1 MILRVL
7 LLITLV
13 IFFASISWAEFT
25 SSSGVGMRLE
35 YNDNIDL
42 EHDAKDDVIATVT
55 PYFSVGWDLPNLN
68 FSLKVG
74 LIAEKYLDHTEEDD
88 IRPDLAQP
96 TELDLLL
103 NLYKDLFFLRITDTF
118 SQTVVDEG
126 GRGGEGNRK
135 VNLTNTNRLHINPY
149 LQFALAKRTQLQM
162 GYTYENLWYKDKDGD
177 DSESHIYSTS
187 LTQELSPKVIMSLNG
202 SYTLYRPKNSVD
214 VYVLDGGGTYEYDQ
228 IRASIGLSFQA
239 TERLQLEGTFG
250 HTWLD
255 YNEIGREGD
264 TDEWSASAD
273 YEITSSYMI
282 GTAYTKSVVVSVDDG
297 VTDTD
302 RFSAYLEYSDRFT
315 LNLTTFINSSSYV
328 EIDRD
333 TDSYG
338 GVLSGELPFNDKVG
352 LRGLISYANYDETRD
367 DPSDDETRDD
377 PSEYDRYSALLAL
390 YYEIR
395 LGRISAGYTYTQNDD
410 NRNNDDDY
418 TNNIVFLD
426 ASLHF

>member
-7 LLITLV
+7 LLITLA

-25 SSSGVGMRLE
+25 LSSGVGMRLE
-35 YNDNIDL
+35 YNDNIFL
-42 EHDAKDDVIATVT
+42 EHDAEDDFIATVT
-55 PYFSVGWDLPNLN
+55 PNFTVGWELPNLK

-74 LIAEKYLDHTEEDD
+74 LVAEKYLDHTEEDD
-88 IRPDLAQP
+88 INPDLDQP

-103 NLYKDLFFLRITDTF
+103 NLYQDLFLLRITDTF
-118 SQTVVDEG
+118 SQTMIDEG
-126 GRGGEGNRK
+126 GRGGEGNRN
-135 VNLTNTNRLHINPY
+135 VNFTNTNRLRINPY
-149 LQFALAKRTQLQM
+149 LQFALAKSTQLKL
-162 GYTYENLWYKDKDGD
+162 GYTYENLWYSSKDGN
-177 DSESHIYSTS
+177 DSESHIYSTV
-187 LTQELSPKVIMSLNG
+187 LTQELSPRVTMSLNG

-239 TERLQLEGTFG
+239 TERLQLEGTYG
-250 HTWLD
+250 HIWLD

-264 TDEWSASAD
+264 TDEWSARAD
-273 YEITSSYMI
+273 YEITSSYTI

-297 VTDTD
+297 PSDTD

-315 LNLTTFINSSSYV
+315 LKLTTFINSSSYV

-352 LRGLISYANYDETRD
+352 LRGLVSYANYDETG
-367 DPSDDETRDD
+367 DD

-390 YYEIR
+390 YHEIR

-418 TNNIVFLD
+418 TNNIVFVE
-426 ASLHF
+426 ASLSF